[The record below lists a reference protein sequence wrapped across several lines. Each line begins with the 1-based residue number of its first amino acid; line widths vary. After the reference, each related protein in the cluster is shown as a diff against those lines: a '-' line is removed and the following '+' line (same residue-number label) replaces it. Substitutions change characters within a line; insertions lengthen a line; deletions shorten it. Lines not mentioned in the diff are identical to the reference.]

1 MAARISANITVDD
14 VAVSTTGV
22 QATEDVPLC
31 HGPIT
36 VYVDNGKNPGDIR
49 EKLATITVRLHGQ
62 KYLKTFTVGAKLKLP
77 ISIDGGDEIML
88 FDGMIYETSHQPV
101 DIENVDVTLSG
112 KDDKT
117 RIEVFGSVPNNKRVN
132 AHFTGLPDPP
142 GQLYSLDQLTMFSF
156 DSDSPKLVEYHHQ
169 IAAGNAW
176 NDEADPTTD
185 HWAWALGVEGFGDD
199 NSSQGMFD
207 RTQRSGELA
216 LLRYAIESGH
226 AAYQAAR
233 YYGSIPYEIPAEY
246 MMLDQQFEA
255 ELFTR
260 INQQNLSLEYEHRIS
275 GTTLT
280 PYVNPDNEEEQERFG
295 VIAENKT
302 FEGVWALD
310 TDEYE
315 TDYPLS
321 WEDRRELTSPH
332 YFKRPWYQVEEAPVL
347 LHRMIDDDRIG
358 PAVVSDLLENI
369 YDIRRRLDDDPYIPS
384 VAITGAAIPMPNL
397 ELAGVIDVAE
407 LTITPRRGLDPRLD
421 LAISLGP
428 GDGYPAPYKTAPR
441 PLIWSEA
448 HYSWHDTKLEW
459 QNAD

>member
-280 PYVNPDNEEEQERFG
+280 LIHRS
-295 VIAENKT
+295 
-302 FEGVWALD
+302 VWEPWCESGSRKMS
-310 TDEYE
+310 TNGQG
-315 TDYPLS
+315 TS
-321 WEDRRELTSPH
+321 SRSLTSLIPL
-332 YFKRPWYQVEEAPVL
+332 FSSRRPPPRAPVFTPA
-347 LHRMIDDDRIG
+347 RADRSCQRTLG
-358 PAVVSDLLENI
+358 RAQ
-369 YDIRRRLDDDPYIPS
+369 
-384 VAITGAAIPMPNL
+384 
-397 ELAGVIDVAE
+397 
-407 LTITPRRGLDPRLD
+407 RGLPQT
-421 LAISLGP
+421 SEFLGP
-428 GDGYPAPYKTAPR
+428 WPVSGQIQDQSPR
-441 PLIWSEA
+441 SVGNPGRDEDDTRPQCLCTRLA
-448 HYSWHDTKLEW
+448 HSATHEPSSCP
-459 QNAD
+459 Q